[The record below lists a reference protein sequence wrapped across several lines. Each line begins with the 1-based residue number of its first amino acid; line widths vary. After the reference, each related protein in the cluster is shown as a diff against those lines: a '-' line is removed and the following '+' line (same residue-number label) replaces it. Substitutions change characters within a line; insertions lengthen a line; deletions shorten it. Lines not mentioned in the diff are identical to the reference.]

1 MIVGITI
8 SNSQIYFLGFFFSKK
23 HSLQFVGNEGIYSMS
38 KNLVKQNTTFCQI
51 EGFAGPTQ
59 VGLTHEILVKN
70 IV

>member
-1 MIVGITI
+1 M
-8 SNSQIYFLGFFFSKK
+8 
-23 HSLQFVGNEGIYSMS
+23 GNESIYNMG